1 MLVPYTTKS
10 GVKIYEERQAK
21 RANADPVYFWLI
33 KFVQEM
39 AKKNGERYPP
49 KIH

>member
-1 MLVPYTTKS
+1 MEFNDRNTIQNLHTKLEDMNCS
-10 GVKIYEERQAK
+10 SS
-21 RANADPVYFWLI
+21 NFCLI

-49 KIH
+49 KID